1 MRDSSGVRLS
11 SSYDSTQDKSSTEAL
26 AGKQE
31 DADSQSDADFLLFK
45 ECHYGQPTVRSAH
58 ASPFP
63 EAVSPD
69 PDSPQ
74 SPFEVLGDGGRDS
87 GFGRDVEDTADRT
100 PAWQLPSSPGGKSQ
114 DRVREVAG
122 RGIHDAFMDSAG
134 RPSEPVDRAGRSVE
148 PASVGDASEF
158 HPGFSPSVYMWDKL
172 EPPGSAVRGTS
183 EPDPWVSPIPSEP
196 TSAYISQISELTS
209 SQVEYGSWI
218 SDQEPADLDSSG
230 ESDDTVIEDTPERF
244 RASSSPVPESTV
256 PSEPRAG
263 APEEPK
269 EQPAPAAST
278 VHTVK
283 QSLREEDEDD
293 YEIFKGAGKEVL
305 GQNSQLPKARFDMEP
320 SPSPKPDQ
328 TAFCASVAT
337 FSEEIAQISPLSKDP
352 REAQS
357 KTYSFASN
365 DENVKHPSYSLSSSL
380 TEKWNPDLMQDTF
393 PAAVCGQYFA
403 EECSPSEKNSGS
415 LFNQGLTAHSAESAL
430 PDWHRASGESRP
442 KNPGTDSENRPED
455 AEISL
460 PKPVGGQPS
469 PRDIPRDP
477 FSHLQSEPHRVTQ
490 NPAGMGS
497 DREVSAAGAS
507 PARGAVLSPGEP
519 GPTPTAAKQGHQP
532 AEDSPET
539 SSDPESIELECSV
552 SAATDSFVDFMR
564 ECLNSRPHKEPEDFS
579 QRSAPK
585 EKPPQVAAPFSGSP
599 PAMLLDLE
607 QEHLTICALKELGS
621 SQEEEGDQMSSTE
634 PSQTAALPETALQ
647 TGTKAQTS
655 ITPAAPPPPPPPPP
669 PCNEP
674 PLQASPVRQ
683 VERTDAPQLAEHV
696 LSALL
701 THLSV
706 RDLVL
711 WRDPR
716 KTGVVFGV
724 SLLVLLSLAT
734 FSVISVV
741 SYLLLALLCVT
752 ITFRVYKSV
761 IQAVQKSN
769 EGHPFKALMEK
780 DVTIPTET
788 FRKHTDIALAH
799 LNRSIR
805 QLRRLFLVEDL
816 VDSLKLA
823 IVMWLLTYVG
833 AIFNGITLLILADI
847 LVFSSPLVYEKYK
860 TQIDRYVAM
869 VRNQIDTTLAKLQEK
884 LPGAVKRSKAD

>member
-1 MRDSSGVRLS
+1 MADPTQSSHVSSSQGFGDANSAAPGRDSKLSDSFLSSTPVAPLIQSPKGERRAEPGSGTPSEGVPASLCSEPGSFSLLDGQVEGVDLRLKGQERKTEFGTSVSALRDSPDSVPDSSGVRLS
-11 SSYDSTQDKSSTEAL
+11 SSYDSTQDKSSPEAL

-31 DADSQSDADFLLFK
+31 AADSQSDGGFLLFK
-45 ECHYGQPTVRSAH
+45 ECHYGQPTIRAAH

-87 GFGRDVEDTADRT
+87 GFGRDIEDVADRI

-114 DRVREVAG
+114 DRVRDVAG

-134 RPSEPVDRAGRSVE
+134 RSSEPTDWAGRPVE
-148 PASVGDASEF
+148 PASVGDAS
-158 HPGFSPSVYMWDKL
+158 GFSPSVYMWDKL
-172 EPPGSAVRGTS
+172 EPPGSVVRGTS
-183 EPDPWVSPIPSEP
+183 EPQAWVSPTPPSGSEP
-196 TSAYISQISELTS
+196 TSACISQASELAS
-209 SQVEYGSWI
+209 SQVEHGSWI

-263 APEEPK
+263 DPGEPEE
-269 EQPAPAAST
+269 QPTTAASSS
-278 VHTVK
+278 VHTNK
-283 QSLREEDEDD
+283 QTLREEDEDD
-293 YEIFKGAGKEVL
+293 YEIFKGHDKE
-305 GQNSQLPKARFDMEP
+305 
-320 SPSPKPDQ
+320 
-328 TAFCASVAT
+328 
-337 FSEEIAQISPLSKDP
+337 
-352 REAQS
+352 
-357 KTYSFASN
+357 
-365 DENVKHPSYSLSSSL
+365 
-380 TEKWNPDLMQDTF
+380 
-393 PAAVCGQYFA
+393 
-403 EECSPSEKNSGS
+403 
-415 LFNQGLTAHSAESAL
+415 
-430 PDWHRASGESRP
+430 
-442 KNPGTDSENRPED
+442 
-455 AEISL
+455 
-460 PKPVGGQPS
+460 
-469 PRDIPRDP
+469 
-477 FSHLQSEPHRVTQ
+477 SEPHRVTQ
-490 NPAGMGS
+490 NPAGTGS

-507 PARGAVLSPGEP
+507 PVRGAVLSPQEP
-519 GPTPTAAKQGHQP
+519 GPTPTAAKRGPQP

-607 QEHLTICALKELGS
+607 QERLTICALKELGS
-621 SQEEEGDQMSSTE
+621 SQEEEGDQTSVTE

-655 ITPAAPPPPPPPPP
+655 FTPSAPPPPPPPPP
-669 PCNEP
+669 SCNAP
-674 PLQASPVRQ
+674 PPQASPVRQ

-696 LSALL
+696 LAVLL

-761 IQAVQKSN
+761 IQAVQKSS

-780 DVTIPTET
+780 DITIPTET
-788 FRKHTDIALAH
+788 FRKHMDTALAH
-799 LNRSIR
+799 LNRGIR
-805 QLRRLFLVEDL
+805 QMRRLFLVEDL
-816 VDSLKLA
+816 LA

-869 VRNQIDTTLAKLQEK
+869 ARNQIDTTLAKLQEK